1 MVKVSPS
8 ILSANFF
15 NLEQDIRWVEQSNAD
30 WLHVDVMDG
39 RFVPRITIGSQVV
52 DAICSRSD
60 LFLDVHL
67 MIVEPEKH
75 ILDFYNAGAD
85 LITVHAEA
93 TPHLHLL
100 LQNIKELGIKAGI
113 ALNPAT
119 SVKELDYVWDLVDLV
134 LVMSVNPGYAG
145 QAFIPEVIP
154 KIQEISSVITESKR
168 NIELEVDGGIT
179 PSTAPEVVKAGA
191 SVLVMGS
198 AIFNKKEKGVETIKE
213 VKKLKRG

>member
-1 MVKVSPS
+1 LVKISPS

-15 NLEQDIRWVEQSNAD
+15 NLEEDIRWVEQNNAD

-39 RFVPRITIGSQVV
+39 RFVPHITIGSQVV

-67 MIVEPEKH
+67 MIVEPDKH

-93 TPHLHLL
+93 TNHLHRLL
-100 LQNIKELGIKAGI
+100 HRIKELGIKAGV

-119 SVKELDYVWDLVDLV
+119 SVKELEYVWDLLDLV

-145 QAFIPEVIP
+145 QKFIPAVIP
-154 KIQEISSVITESKR
+154 KIKEISSIVAESKR
-168 NIELEVDGGIT
+168 NIELEVDGGINST
-179 PSTAPEVVKAGA
+179 TAPEVVKAGA

-198 AIFNKKEKGVETIKE
+198 AIFNKKEEGIETIKK
-213 VKKLKRG
+213 VKKLKKR